1 MASVKKPVQTRVR
14 TARKPPVEGDLGFHW
29 GRLNTVLMGLGL
41 VALLAGYL
49 ALARGSTTL
58 APVLLVTGYCGL
70 VPAALLVRRRSQGT
84 GE

>member
-1 MASVKKPVQTRVR
+1 MASGKKPLQTRVK
-14 TARKPPVEGDLGFHW
+14 TARKPVEGDLGFHW
-29 GRLNTVLMGLGL
+29 GPLNTVLMGLGL

-58 APVLLVTGYCGL
+58 APVLLVAGYCGL
-70 VPAALLVRRRSQGT
+70 IPAALLVRRRGQGA